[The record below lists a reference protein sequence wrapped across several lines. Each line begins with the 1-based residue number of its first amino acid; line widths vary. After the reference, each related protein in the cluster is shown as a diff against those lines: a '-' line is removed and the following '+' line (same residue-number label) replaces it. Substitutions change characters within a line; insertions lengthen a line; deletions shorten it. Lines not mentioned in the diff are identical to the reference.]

1 MPSTLPPLVPQ
12 LNLDSQSSN
21 NNLTIQNI
29 HSHNNNT
36 RQTAAGSTSRSKRT
50 INTTARSSIRSL
62 MTKRKPSKMDIQQ
75 PSARSTIQPLGSSH
89 QPDRQQLRT
98 SRSSQLSLTSRSQKK
113 AYLLAEL
120 QKTNL
125 RMQAITEGVEKREQ
139 RQQQQ
144 QHHQQQQQQHLRT
157 SRSVPALNMRSSYTR
172 GSPGLALTTS
182 LAPSASLLIAKH
194 KRKDLLKELN
204 ATNSRMTELI
214 EQKKWALK
222 MALTKT
228 NNILYQKLE
237 HQRDDRLR
245 NHSLTARNR
254 ARQTI
259 QMINDG
265 GKGNVKKSLQN
276 MVPRRR
282 TNKYGLKH
290 VQDSSAISIGSGKG
304 MINGS
309 PFESTYQSQSRFKGA
324 TDTGR
329 NRMTAIEQR
338 TTSANK
344 LPQSEFKKFT

>member
-1 MPSTLPPLVPQ
+1 
-12 LNLDSQSSN
+12 
-21 NNLTIQNI
+21 
-29 HSHNNNT
+29 
-36 RQTAAGSTSRSKRT
+36 
-50 INTTARSSIRSL
+50 
-62 MTKRKPSKMDIQQ
+62 
-75 PSARSTIQPLGSSH
+75 
-89 QPDRQQLRT
+89 
-98 SRSSQLSLTSRSQKK
+98 
-113 AYLLAEL
+113 
-120 QKTNL
+120 
-125 RMQAITEGVEKREQ
+125 
-139 RQQQQ
+139 
-144 QHHQQQQQQHLRT
+144 
-157 SRSVPALNMRSSYTR
+157 
-172 GSPGLALTTS
+172 
-182 LAPSASLLIAKH
+182 
-194 KRKDLLKELN
+194 
-204 ATNSRMTELI
+204 
-214 EQKKWALK
+214 

-290 VQDSSAISIGSGKG
+290 VQDSSAFSIGSGKG

-344 LPQSEFKKFT
+344 LPQSEFKKFTEKAIKLGINLKMVGHG